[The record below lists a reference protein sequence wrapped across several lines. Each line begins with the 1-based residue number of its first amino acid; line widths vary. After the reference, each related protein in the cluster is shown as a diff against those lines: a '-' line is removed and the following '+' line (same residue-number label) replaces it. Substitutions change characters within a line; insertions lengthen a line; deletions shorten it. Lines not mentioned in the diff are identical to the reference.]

1 EPLATCFQGG
11 KHESTPNQLNCM
23 VQIFAQDNEYNINM
37 FGAQSLGGIQEVTG
51 IAGNNLD
58 DLPSKGNNDTFV
70 DFRDNIISDN
80 YKNALADLLEK
91 EVEEE
96 EDNGSGGMLLGV
108 DLDVFDIGAI
118 EEGDFFI
125 KEMDITGIRSK
136 EIISKLDE
144 IDKRAESVPLSTSDG
159 TKGRRKNRIFQMHNG
174 DRMLYEDREYYKDL
188 FGPPERLANGDW
200 KTVETKFERNLCPTK
215 RGARE
220 NRLFQITKN
229 IGWQDGIKWLNVAI
243 IKDLFMSKGTFQV
256 KDGKNSTVAFV
267 FSTGSMV
274 STSDFLCGN
283 LQGNILDQDTFGLV
297 IGGLGKLPS

>member
-1 EPLATCFQGG
+1 MLM
-11 KHESTPNQLNCM
+11 LNWH
-23 VQIFAQDNEYNINM
+23 
-37 FGAQSLGGIQEVTG
+37 
-51 IAGNNLD
+51 
-58 DLPSKGNNDTFV
+58 DTFV
-70 DFRDNIISDN
+70 DFPDNIISDN

-174 DRMLYEDREYYKDL
+174 DRMYYKDL

-256 KDGKNSTVAFV
+256 KDGSQTAKISISSKNSTVAF
-267 FSTGSMV
+267 
-274 STSDFLCGN
+274 
-283 LQGNILDQDTFGLV
+283 DQDTFGLV
-297 IGGLGKLPS
+297 IGGLGMRLEISSLEIWFVSVILYHQRDLHS

>member
-1 EPLATCFQGG
+1 RHCVSLFGDYYFICVFS
-11 KHESTPNQLNCM
+11 KW
-23 VQIFAQDNEYNINM
+23 INK
-37 FGAQSLGGIQEVTG
+37 
-51 IAGNNLD
+51 LD
-58 DLPSKGNNDTFV
+58 S
-70 DFRDNIISDN
+70 
-80 YKNALADLLEK
+80 
-91 EVEEE
+91 
-96 EDNGSGGMLLGV
+96 
-108 DLDVFDIGAI
+108 
-118 EEGDFFI
+118 
-125 KEMDITGIRSK
+125 TGIRSK

-256 KDGKNSTVAFV
+256 KDGSQTAKISISSKNSTVAFV
-267 FSTGSMV
+267 FST
-274 STSDFLCGN
+274 
-283 LQGNILDQDTFGLV
+283 DQDTFGLV
-297 IGGLGKLPS
+297 IGGLGNTTSLKEKKRRDFFLFYLNKFCPIKNKRPPAIPNECPVTQYRLEMIMHISIERDFGTALGRGACFQAHPTKVTRTVIPIFYFFSNMAGNLYLF

>member
-1 EPLATCFQGG
+1 
-11 KHESTPNQLNCM
+11 
-23 VQIFAQDNEYNINM
+23 
-37 FGAQSLGGIQEVTG
+37 
-51 IAGNNLD
+51 
-58 DLPSKGNNDTFV
+58 DTFV
-70 DFRDNIISDN
+70 DFPDNIISEI
-80 YKNALADLLEK
+80 ALADLLEK

-96 EDNGSGGMLLGV
+96 EENTDLLWILPRSIIFEFVSGGMLLGV
-108 DLDVFDIGAI
+108 DLDLLNKEDGFKWALVF
-118 EEGDFFI
+118 
-125 KEMDITGIRSK
+125 K

-200 KTVETKFERNLCPTK
+200 KTVETKFERNTK

-220 NRLFQITKN
+220 NRLFQITFF
-229 IGWQDGIKWLNVAI
+229 WQGDGHKKKYRLARWDVICQPKELGGLGILNLEIQNKCLLSKWLNVAI

-274 STSDFLCGN
+274 PTSDVFMWNDVTFNKSSPKSCM
-283 LQGNILDQDTFGLV
+283 QDQDTFGLV
-297 IGGLGKLPS
+297 IGGL

>member
-1 EPLATCFQGG
+1 LRRLSLSLSLSFIIR
-11 KHESTPNQLNCM
+11 HMIIL
-23 VQIFAQDNEYNINM
+23 IFHMHKFFFIKTHTK
-37 FGAQSLGGIQEVTG
+37 S
-51 IAGNNLD
+51 
-58 DLPSKGNNDTFV
+58 DTFV
-70 DFRDNIISDN
+70 DFPDNIISDN

-256 KDGKNSTVAFV
+256 KDGSQTAKISISSKNSTVAFV
-267 FSTGSMV
+267 FST
-274 STSDFLCGN
+274 
-283 LQGNILDQDTFGLV
+283 DQDTFGLV
-297 IGGLGKLPS
+297 IGGLGFTDGRVFKLEDKISDFIGILESVILIG